1 VLRACALALREH
13 PRLNARLDGAEI
25 VVADEVHVG
34 LAVDDEA
41 GLGVPVVRHA
51 DRRSL
56 QEIARAVADLVE
68 RTKERRVTPDELSG
82 GTFTVT
88 ALDGSVVDAFTPVIN
103 PPQSAILG
111 LGRVREVPV
120 IEDGAVR
127 SGRVAVLSLTFDHR
141 VVDGAPAARFL
152 GRVAE
157 LLARP
162 YLLM

>member
-1 VLRACALALREH
+1 MLFRS
-13 PRLNARLDGAEI
+13 
-25 VVADEVHVG
+25 
-34 LAVDDEA
+34 
-41 GLGVPVVRHA
+41 
-51 DRRSL
+51 RSL
-56 QEIARAVADLVE
+56 QEVARAVADLVE
-68 RTKERRVTPDELSG
+68 RTKEHRVSPDELSG

-103 PPQSAILG
+103 PPQAAILG
-111 LGRVREVPV
+111 VGRVREVPV

-127 SGRVAVLSLTFDHR
+127 TGRVTVLSLTFDHR
-141 VVDGAPAARFL
+141 VLDGAPAARFL